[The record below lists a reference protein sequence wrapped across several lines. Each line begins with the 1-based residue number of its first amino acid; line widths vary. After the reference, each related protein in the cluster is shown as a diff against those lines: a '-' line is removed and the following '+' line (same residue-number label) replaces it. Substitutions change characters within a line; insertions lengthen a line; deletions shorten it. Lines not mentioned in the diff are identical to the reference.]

1 MLSTEPEQVQEEEVA
16 IPEELNRPLIIKTR
30 NLTKVFAGET
40 AVNAIDLDVPEGCI
54 FGFIG
59 PSGSGKTTT
68 VRLLMGLYEPDDGE
82 VSVMGQRPDHFSRQD
97 RERLGYLPQLFVLY
111 PELTVWE
118 NMNFAASLYGVSFW
132 RTKLLNQLL
141 DLVELREDKHKLVR
155 DISGGMQRR
164 LSLAATLIHDP
175 ELVFLDEPT
184 AGIDPILRKKFWDY
198 FKQLQTKGHT
208 LFITTQYVGEAAYC
222 DFVGVMSEGKLLSVN
237 TPQDLRR
244 EAYGGDIIK
253 LGSTDRLDYN
263 FREEVRNLPDLK
275 SQILNATDYEL
286 QLLVGDAA
294 TATPY
299 LVEYF
304 RDRHKG
310 VNSVEH
316 FLPSFDDVF
325 VKLIEKHRNSDNG

>member
-1 MLSTEPEQVQEEEVA
+1 MATPEQAQEINIPAELERPQA
-16 IPEELNRPLIIKTR
+16 IQARE
-30 NLTKVFAGET
+30 LTKVFGGET
-40 AVNAIDLDVPEGCI
+40 AVNAITMDVPEGSI

-68 VRLLMGLYEPDDGE
+68 IRLLMGLYKPDAGE
-82 VSVMGQRPDHFSRQD
+82 VTVLGSRPAEFSR
-97 RERLGYLPQLFVLY
+97 REREEIGYLPQLFVLY
-111 PELTVWE
+111 PELTIWE
-118 NMNFAASLYGVSFW
+118 NMNFAASLYGVPFL
-132 RTKLLNQLL
+132 RTRRLNELL

-155 DISGGMQRR
+155 NISGGMQRR

-175 ELVFLDEPT
+175 DLVFLDEPT

-198 FKQLQTKGHT
+198 FKTLQSKGHT
-208 LFITTQYVGEAAYC
+208 LFVTTQYVGEAAYC
-222 DFVGVMSEGKLLSVN
+222 DFIGVMSEGRLLSVN
-237 TPQDLRR
+237 TPEGLRR

-253 LGSTDRLDYN
+253 LGSTERIDYD
-263 FREEVRNLPDLK
+263 FRREVQDLPKLK
-275 SQILNATDYEL
+275 PTILNATDYEL
-286 QLLVGDAA
+286 QLLVDDAT

-304 RDRHKG
+304 GDRRKS

-325 VKLIEKHRNSDNG
+325 VRLIEKHRNNGNG